1 MGAEAGAGLTLQG
14 RQQPP
19 GPWPGSTSDH
29 TGNLDPQAPP
39 LPSLSFLTC
48 QMRWAIPTSS
58 QLEQDRR
65 WHRAL
70 RLCTLPDGRRC
81 APMRQQPASQAQGSV
96 PLGEG
101 LLPGGLG
108 QVAIGRRPSGALIRE
123 SVVMGTFIYLSG
135 WRGPGLRR
143 Q

>member
-1 MGAEAGAGLTLQG
+1 MGAEAGAGLS
-14 RQQPP
+14 P
-19 GPWPGSTSDH
+19 G
-29 TGNLDPQAPP
+29 QAAASRSVARFHLRPHRELGP
-39 LPSLSFLTC
+39 THSSPPSLSFLTC

-58 QLEQDRR
+58 RLEQDRR

-70 RLCTLPDGRRC
+70 RLYALPDGRRC
-81 APMRQQPASQAQGSV
+81 APMRQQPASQAQGRV